1 MTAKFGLLI
10 NANVSGEN
18 NIRRLGNSMQGVQ
31 GKVNNLKMAV
41 GGLSGAFKALGAALA
56 VGAFVKGAQDA
67 LQMADAVGKLSTR
80 TGIAANTLFAYR
92 NAAELADVSNEQLT
106 TGLLQLSKNM
116 LEAAKGT
123 ETYAAAYRAL
133 GVSVVTPSGQ
143 LRSAN
148 EVFEDIA
155 DRFKQLPDGATKA
168 AVAMRLFGRSGAQL
182 IPLLNGGSEAL
193 TKLGFGLSKE
203 FTEKAQLF
211 NDTMAG
217 IGRRFTE
224 IQLQILDYFLPT
236 FQMIGDAFADLFAGS
251 SGDWTAFGAL
261 IQAVLRGVAGAVYTT
276 IAGIRFLSRVVGDLV
291 RMTQAIFTSK
301 EDGGGLGA
309 AVAIAKKGIDDTA
322 RQAVIDRNNLSQMW
336 GGTYSNKR
344 PDRKGYSAPLRGGGF
359 DMDGLLGGGSSKSA
373 AAKKKADDDDRAA
386 KEAERLAKAQM
397 DGLLASRLQ
406 LQASESALAIAKE
419 ADPLRRIELEFDE
432 RKRVLMAE
440 FATSAQESLTTSQ
453 DLNIER
459 QLAVDLETLQIERQ
473 KALKDATDATS
484 TSFSKAFSEKIDA
497 YRKNVQDFGGQVAD
511 AVTGAFQGME
521 DALVSF
527 VTTGKAN
534 FADLARSIIAD
545 ITRIAIRQAIIAPL
559 VGALFPGLP
568 GKASGGRVLRGRGY
582 IVGENG
588 PEYFQPGT
596 SGKIISNEEL
606 MKQFMTKGKFP
617 FHPLMLGAMA
627 GVGNFG
633 GKGREFMQ
641 YMTTGATGRNA
652 SRFGALH
659 PMSLYMGS
667 QGINP
672 TVPDR
677 NRFAALHPI
686 NAYRGYSGMARA
698 NGGPVAAGSNYL
710 VGERGPELFMPRMSG
725 GSATTGPIVVNVD
738 AKGTNVESEQGNGNR
753 LGEALGA
760 AVRAELIRQK
770 RPGGLLA

>member
-41 GGLSGAFKALGAALA
+41 GGLSTAFKALGAALA
-56 VGAFVKGAQDA
+56 VGAFVRGAQDA

-133 GVSVVTPSGQ
+133 GVSVVAPSGQ

-155 DRFKQLPDGATKA
+155 DRFKDLPDGATKA

-182 IPLLNGGSEAL
+182 IPLLNGGSDAL

-236 FQMIGDAFADLFAGS
+236 FQMIGDAFADLFASS

-261 IQAVLRGVAGAVYTT
+261 IQGVLRGVGFAVYGT
-276 IAGIRFLSRVVGDLV
+276 IAGIRFLSRVIGDLV
-291 RMTQAIFTSK
+291 RMTQAIMSG
-301 EDGGGLGA
+301 EGLGA

-322 RQAVIDRNNLSQMW
+322 RQAVIDRNNLSQLA
-336 GGTYSNKR
+336 GGTYANER
-344 PDRKGYSAPLRGGGF
+344 PDRTGYSRRLTGGSF
-359 DMDGLLGGGSSKSA
+359 DMDGLLDGGSSKSA
-373 AAKKKADDDDRAA
+373 AANKKADDDERAA

-397 DGLLASRLQ
+397 DGLLASRMQ
-406 LQASESALAIAKE
+406 LQASEAALAIAKE
-419 ADPLRRIELEFDE
+419 ANPLRRTELEFDE

-484 TSFSKAFSEKIDA
+484 TSFSQAFSEKIDA
-497 YRKNVQDFGGQVAD
+497 YRKNVEDFGGQVAD

-521 DALVSF
+521 DALVDF

-545 ITRIAIRQAIIAPL
+545 ITRIAIRQAIIKPL
-559 VGALFPGLP
+559 VGALFPGATENALGNVYSANGIVPFAKGGIVNAPTYFPFAKGVGLMGEAGPEAIMPLKRGP
-568 GKASGGRVLRGRGY
+568 GGRLGVESSGGGKVQVGSINISVQNTGEQLSAAAQKQIATQVQGIVMSALVNEQRSGGVLR
-582 IVGENG
+582 
-588 PEYFQPGT
+588 
-596 SGKIISNEEL
+596 
-606 MKQFMTKGKFP
+606 
-617 FHPLMLGAMA
+617 
-627 GVGNFG
+627 
-633 GKGREFMQ
+633 
-641 YMTTGATGRNA
+641 
-652 SRFGALH
+652 
-659 PMSLYMGS
+659 
-667 QGINP
+667 
-672 TVPDR
+672 
-677 NRFAALHPI
+677 
-686 NAYRGYSGMARA
+686 
-698 NGGPVAAGSNYL
+698 
-710 VGERGPELFMPRMSG
+710 
-725 GSATTGPIVVNVD
+725 
-738 AKGTNVESEQGNGNR
+738 
-753 LGEALGA
+753 
-760 AVRAELIRQK
+760 
-770 RPGGLLA
+770 